1 MSLSQKLNKI
11 FLIFFSKIF
20 LEKPHLVYT
29 YNLRYFVCTFIR
41 LDWFAAQLSF
51 LSWPWYW
58 FIWKQTIFQTFKM
71 SPSILFSFK
80 NHPSPPLPLQLNVAM
95 VGSRN
100 VSCSVNRSEKSNPTL
115 NIGRRGRKGNV
126 LWKINFSKNICRR
139 L

>member
-80 NHPSPPLPLQLNVAM
+80 NHPSPPPPAQCCYGWFKERFLLGQQVWKI
-95 VGSRN
+95 
-100 VSCSVNRSEKSNPTL
+100 KSN
-115 NIGRRGRKGNV
+115 IKYREKGKERQCTV
-126 LWKINFSKNICRR
+126 KNQFF
-139 L
+139 